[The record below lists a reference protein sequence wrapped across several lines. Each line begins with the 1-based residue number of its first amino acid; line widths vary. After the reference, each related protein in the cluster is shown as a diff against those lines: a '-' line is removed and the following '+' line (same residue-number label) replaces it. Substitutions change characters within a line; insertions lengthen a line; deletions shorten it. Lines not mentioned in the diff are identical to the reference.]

1 MQKTFAFILLMA
13 GCHFSFGQITVTA
26 SSFPTSGDTLRYAMD
41 NNPLAAL
48 NTVLTPPGGA
58 QNWDLSQVKVGNRSS
73 IIFQAASTG
82 SKLGSF
88 VGADLVSMGA
98 TNETYYNVTTTRFEN
113 MGFFGADPFG
123 FNLNILFKW
132 QPSLPERRAPMH
144 FFDINQVSSNFNLAL
159 SIKELPEVIKNNI
172 PGVSSGIVDSLRIR
186 LAIQRLDVVDG
197 WGNLKLP
204 NATYPVL
211 REKRTE
217 YRRTAVD
224 AHTFLGWIEVPLNS
238 NNIPGLPDLVL
249 NDTTT
254 SYLFFSNQ
262 SKEVVAQV
270 ALAKDQSSIKSIRF
284 KAPRQ
289 ISVGTHELSSPV
301 TGLQLVPNPANKWI
315 KLGFE
320 PHISGKVN
328 LLICDGLGRVVHE
341 EYLQVSQGHKT
352 ELQIPV
358 NALPNGIY
366 TLILR
371 AGEKLE
377 AQRFVLEH

>member
-1 MQKTFAFILLMA
+1 MQKTLAFIALMA
-13 GCHFSFGQITVTA
+13 CSPFSFAQITITA

-48 NTVLTPPGGA
+48 NAVLTPPGGA
-58 QNWDLSQVKVGNRSS
+58 QNWDLSQVKIGNRTA
-73 IIFQAASTG
+73 IIFQAASKG

-88 VGADLVSMGA
+88 AGADLVNLGA
-98 TNETYYNVTTTRFEN
+98 TNETYYNVTATRFEN
-113 MGFFGADPFG
+113 LGFFGADPFG
-123 FNLNILFKW
+123 FNLNILLKW
-132 QPSLPERRAPMH
+132 QPSLPERRAPMN

-159 SIKELPEVIKNNI
+159 SIKELPDVIKNNI
-172 PGVSSGIVDSLRIR
+172 PGVNTGIVDSIRIR
-186 LAIQRLDVVDG
+186 LAVQRLDVVDG

-224 AHTFLGWIEVPLNS
+224 AHTFLGWIEIPLNS

-254 SYLFFSNQ
+254 SYHYFSNQ
-262 SKEVVAQV
+262 SKEVVAQIT
-270 ALAKDQSSIKSIRF
+270 LTKDLSSIKNIRF

-289 ISVGTHELSSPV
+289 TSVGTHEISSPAA
-301 TGLQLVPNPANKWI
+301 GLQLVPNPANEWI
-315 KLGFE
+315 KLSFE
-320 PHISGKVN
+320 PRISGKVN
-328 LLICDGLGRVVHE
+328 VLICDGLGRTLHQ
-341 EYLQVSQGHKT
+341 EYMQISQGIKT
-352 ELQIPV
+352 ELQIPTQ
-358 NALPNGIY
+358 ALPNGIY
-366 TLILR
+366 TLVLQ

-377 AQRFVLEH
+377 AQRFVLQH